1 MALRHFKDDLV
12 QLRMHGNKSRRGRGG
27 LNMDYKF
34 KTFGFS
40 DTLKVSHTVQLPYK
54 YYFISPANKTTRK
67 KNSFR
72 FEKCDSSEF

>member
-12 QLRMHGNKSRRGRGG
+12 QLCIQKKSRWGGG
-27 LNMDYKF
+27 LNMNYKF
-34 KTFGFS
+34 KTFGFL

-67 KNSFR
+67 KKQFQI
-72 FEKCDSSEF
+72 